1 MERGQHVRTIL
12 CKGIFSLDVEMNCGG
27 CFQRVYLQAL
37 KIFVVMV
44 GICRSGER
52 DYKSKLSFG

>member
-1 MERGQHVRTIL
+1 MERGQHVWTIL
-12 CKGIFSLDVEMNCGG
+12 CKGIFSLDVEINCDG

-44 GICRSGER
+44 GI
-52 DYKSKLSFG
+52 